1 MCLYAGC
8 RIGKGEGFADME
20 YAMMVTMGAVT
31 KDTIVITTVHDC
43 QVLDDIPEDLMCP
56 HDLMVD
62 YILTPTR
69 IIRCGGGE
77 DGTHITKPSG
87 ILWQTLSREKFNQIP
102 ILKTLRNREQKAG
115 KDVRLKDETEVV
127 QSHEL
132 VDGQKQEVREHKGN
146 PTSKHIQSKDKG
158 KSTFNDK
165 AQSRGAYSQRNQNVK
180 HQKSPASKVSS
191 SKAATDISTSKSQ
204 LTTASNCK
212 KLFIGGIP
220 RGLRVKDFKQEIR
233 GKEVNPKSV
242 NWFGGKRFAF
252 LQFGTD
258 DEVHDALE
266 KLNGMLF
273 LDKPVRVELCRNDPK
288 ETSMNT
294 EVN

>member
-1 MCLYAGC
+1 MCLCAGC

-69 IIRCGGGE
+69 IIRCGGGD

-115 KDVRLKDETEVV
+115 KDVRLKDESEVLQSQEVV
-127 QSHEL
+127 E
-132 VDGQKQEVREHKGN
+132 DQKQEVREHKGN
-146 PTSKHIQSKDKG
+146 SSTKHIQSDNKV

-165 AQSRGAYSQRNQNVK
+165 AQSRGAYSQQSQNVK
-180 HQKSPASKVSS
+180 HKKSSAPKVSS
-191 SKAATDISTSKSQ
+191 SKPGSDNSTAKSQ
-204 LTTASNCK
+204 LTSASNNK
-212 KLFIGGIP
+212 KLFVGGIP
-220 RGLRVKDFKQEIR
+220 RGLHVKDFKQEIR

-266 KLNGMLF
+266 KLNGMHF

-288 ETSMNT
+288 ETSVNT